1 MSDFYCH
8 HDLSDDPE
16 CVEQC
21 GRCWEI
27 QRLSAE
33 NSRLSAKTEIDQI
46 TMDNFLGQLKQK
58 DAENS
63 RQSCEGERWKD
74 LCASMLIHVEPGA
87 GRRRAESYEAEY
99 NALVSTGKRTG
110 AK

>member
-1 MSDFYCH
+1 MNKQVKMTKPSASPAARAAWIEH
-8 HDLSDDPE
+8 LIELEAPRGINIQKHDAHSLAADLNIYYD
-16 CVEQC
+16 Q
-21 GRCWEI
+21 I
-27 QRLSAE
+27 KRLSSE
-33 NSRLSAKTEIDQI
+33 CQ
-46 TMDNFLGQLKQK
+46 
-58 DAENS
+58 
-63 RQSCEGERWKD
+63 RWKD

>member
-1 MSDFYCH
+1 METNIAVPRKEDTVGYTPIKAGVVGPEGIMV
-8 HDLSDDPE
+8 DDRELFPPE
-16 CVEQC
+16 EYSLLEREMTKRINSLAADNV
-21 GRCWEI
+21 
-27 QRLSAE
+27 RLS
-33 NSRLSAKTEIDQI
+33 S
-46 TMDNFLGQLKQK
+46 
-58 DAENS
+58 
-63 RQSCEGERWKD
+63 EGNRWKE